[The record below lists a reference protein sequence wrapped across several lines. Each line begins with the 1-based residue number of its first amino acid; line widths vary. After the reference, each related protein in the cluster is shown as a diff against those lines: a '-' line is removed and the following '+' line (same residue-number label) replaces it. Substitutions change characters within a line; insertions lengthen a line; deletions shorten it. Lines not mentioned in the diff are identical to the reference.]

1 MKKNRIIS
9 NSWDPVTGRGLIT
22 VSYDGAEY
30 TYDIDDKYYY
40 SKIVEMERGGR
51 RWLQLLK
58 TFHCVNYA
66 RVI

>member
-1 MKKNRIIS
+1 MIVS
-9 NSWDPVTGRGLIT
+9 NSWNPVTGRGLIT
-22 VSYDGAEY
+22 ASYDGAQY

-58 TFHCVNYA
+58 TFKCLDRA
-66 RVI
+66 GGI